1 MVKRLLRWV
10 GVIKPGDDTGP
21 RPVQQVFY
29 LGKTADAIMV
39 FPYGMHANVD
49 GEAPGLM
56 IPTDGNLE
64 GRPVLPTSMTRRSV
78 LGSGDVELYSPVSR
92 SRVTIRANGDV
103 EVDAVGNLI
112 ATVAG
117 DASCTVGGNADV
129 TVSGDMSADVTG
141 AITVQSGGNTDVTV
155 GGTLVATV
163 TGTATVTAPTI
174 TLNGNV
180 VVTGTFSMSG
190 GGTAD
195 FGTGTI
201 THNGKVID
209 STHGHVQG
217 NDSGGDTEAAING
230 VT

>member
-1 MVKRLLRWV
+1 
-10 GVIKPGDDTGP
+10 
-21 RPVQQVFY
+21 VQQVFY

-64 GRPVLPTSMTRRSV
+64 GRSVLPTSMTRRSV

-112 ATVAG
+112 AAVAG
-117 DASCTVGGNADV
+117 DADV
-129 TVSGDMSADVTG
+129 VVSGDMSADVTG

-155 GGTLVATV
+155 GGALTATV

-180 VVTGTFSMSG
+180 VVTGTFAMSG

-217 NDSGGDTEAAING
+217 TDSSGDTEAAING